1 MFTHLHVHTEYSLL
15 DGSTRIK
22 ELPKRVKELGM
33 DSIAITDHGNMF
45 GAIQFYK
52 ACMDEGVKP
61 IMGCEVYV
69 SSTDLNVKDK
79 TSKRYHLILLAENN
93 KGYEN
98 LMKIV
103 SKGWVDGFYYKPR
116 VDKNVLKKY
125 SEGIIA
131 LSACLQG
138 EVQRKILDRDFEAAR
153 EAALEYKDIFG
164 EGNFFLEVQNHGIRE
179 QLETNIHL
187 RNLNRELGI
196 PLVATNDV
204 HYLEKSDA
212 NAHDVLLCIQ
222 TGAILSDEKR
232 MKFPSDEFYLK
243 SEEEMKEA
251 LPDFIDAIENTYEI
265 AKRCNVT
272 IEFHNYHLP
281 KFDVPEGYTND
292 EYLKELALKGLREK
306 YENLDE
312 KIMERFNFEFE
323 TIVSMGYTDYFLIVW
338 DFINYA
344 KENGIMVGPGR
355 GSAAGSIISYGLG
368 IIDVDPLRFDLLFER
383 FLNPERVSMPDIDID
398 FCYER
403 REEVIEYVNR
413 KYGKDHVAQIATFGT
428 MAARGAIRD
437 VGRVMDI
444 SYSKVDQIAKMI
456 PQELNIT
463 IKRALEMSE
472 ELRNAMRDDQEVKA
486 IIDTALKVE
495 GLPRHMS
502 THAAGVVIS
511 NRDVTDYVPLART
524 DEQLLTQFNMT
535 ELEELGLLKM
545 DFLGLRTLTVIR
557 DAVNMVRENYGV
569 EIDFKDQGFDDPEV
583 IELFKHANTLG
594 IFQFESSGMRAFLKE
609 LKADAFED
617 LVAANALFRPGPMSQ
632 IPRFIESKHDPSKI
646 SYIHPSL
653 EPILNVT
660 YGCIVYQ
667 EQVMQIVQQIGG
679 YSLGRADLVRRAM
692 SKKKMSVMEEER
704 NNFIYGL
711 KDEDGNVLIKGALA
725 NDVDEKS
732 ANEIYDLM
740 IDFANYAFNK
750 SHSVAYSVVAYRT
763 AFLKRYYPKEFMAS
777 QISSFM
783 NSPKQ
788 VALYAEELKRLNIKL
803 LPPSVNESKNKFTVE
818 KDAVRFGLKAVKN
831 VGDNFIDAI
840 VEARKQKKFTSM
852 TDFIRRVVEV
862 NSSAINKRALE
873 SLIKAGAFDFL
884 PGNRAKYLAVYERI
898 LESIQ
903 SGIKNNVK
911 GQFSMF
917 NEKTDEDEL
926 PNLKDFDEK
935 VKLNMEYEMLGIYAS
950 GHPLNPYRNAIE
962 SSSSTNT
969 SKIFEDP
976 KNGQNVKISGIIKQK
991 RNLITKNNKMMCF
1004 ATLEDFFGTIELIVF
1019 PNVFQNYGKLVEE
1032 EEVISVTGTISA
1044 SEVEDPKILVNTIT
1058 PVKESDNRTLYIA
1071 VKNFDEGMNRALTGI
1086 FRRYRGNNPI
1096 IIYDEN
1102 KKTPFKIIR
1111 DLYIDLERVE
1121 ELKYE
1126 VLPLIDNDPN
1136 KFIVK

>member
-22 ELPKRVKELGM
+22 ELPKKVKELGM

-52 ACMDEGVKP
+52 ACKDEGVKP

-69 SSTDLNVKDK
+69 SSTDLNVKDR

-116 VDKNVLKKY
+116 VDKKVLREY

-138 EVQRKILDRDFEAAR
+138 EVQRKILDRDFDAAR
-153 EAALEYKDIFG
+153 KAALEYRDIFG
-164 EGNFFLEVQNHGIRE
+164 KDNFFLEVQNHGIRE
-179 QLETNIHL
+179 QLEANIHL

-196 PLVATNDV
+196 PLAATNDV

-212 NAHDVLLCIQ
+212 KAHDVLLCIQ
-222 TGAILSDEKR
+222 TGTILSDEKR

-243 SEEEMKEA
+243 SEDEMKKA
-251 LPDFIDAIENTYEI
+251 LPDFTDAIENTYEI

-281 KFDVPEGYTND
+281 KFDVPDGYTND

-312 KIMERFNFEFE
+312 KITERFNFELN
-323 TIVSMGYTDYFLIVW
+323 TIISMGYTDYFLIVW

-444 SYSKVDQIAKMI
+444 SYSKVDQVAKMI

-463 IKRALEMSE
+463 INKAIEMSE
-472 ELRNAMRDDQEVKA
+472 DLRNVMRDDPQVKG

-557 DAVNMVRENYGV
+557 DAVNMVKENYGI
-569 EIDFKDQGFDDPEV
+569 EIDFKDQSFDDKEV
-583 IELFKHANTLG
+583 IDLFKHANTLG

-711 KDEDGNVLIKGALA
+711 KDEEGNVLIKGALA
-725 NDVDEKS
+725 NGVDEKS

-783 NSPKQ
+783 SSPKQ

-803 LPPSVNESKNKFTVE
+803 LPPSVNESRNKFTVE
-818 KDAVRFGLKAVKN
+818 EDAVRFGLKAVKN

-840 VEARKQKKFTSM
+840 VEARKEKKFTSM

-898 LESIQ
+898 LESVQ

-917 NEKTDEDEL
+917 NEKTDEDDL

-935 VKLNMEYEMLGIYAS
+935 TKLNMEYEMLGIYAS

-962 SSSSTNT
+962 NNSSTNT
-969 SKIFEDP
+969 SKIFENP
-976 KNGQNVKISGIIKQK
+976 VNGQSVKISGIIKQK

-1019 PNVFQNYGKLVEE
+1019 PNVFQNYGYLVEE
-1032 EEVISVTGTISA
+1032 EEVITVTGTVSA
-1044 SEVEDPKILVNTIT
+1044 SDVEEPKILVNTIE
-1058 PVKESDNRTLYIA
+1058 PLKESDNRTLYIA
-1071 VKNFDEGMNRALTGI
+1071 VKSFDEGINRALTGI
-1086 FRRYRGNNPI
+1086 FRRYRGSSPI
-1096 IIYDEN
+1096 IIYDEK
-1102 KKTPFKIIR
+1102 KKTPFKIIK
-1111 DLYIDLERVE
+1111 DLYIDLDKVE

-1136 KFIVK
+1136 KFVVK

>member
-22 ELPKRVKELGM
+22 ELPKKVKELGM

-52 ACMDEGVKP
+52 ACKDEGVKP

-69 SSTDLNVKDK
+69 SSTDLNVKDR

-116 VDKNVLKKY
+116 VDKKVLREY

-153 EAALEYKDIFG
+153 KAALEYRDIFG
-164 EGNFFLEVQNHGIRE
+164 NDNFFLEVQNHGIRE
-179 QLETNIHL
+179 QLEANIHL

-196 PLVATNDV
+196 PLAATNDV

-212 NAHDVLLCIQ
+212 KAHDVLLCIQ
-222 TGAILSDEKR
+222 TGTILSDEKR

-243 SEEEMKEA
+243 SEDEMKEA
-251 LPDFIDAIENTYEI
+251 LPDFVDAIENTYEI

-281 KFDVPEGYTND
+281 KFDVPKGYTND

-312 KIMERFNFEFE
+312 KIMERFNFELN
-323 TIVSMGYTDYFLIVW
+323 TIISMGYTDYFLIVW

-444 SYSKVDQIAKMI
+444 SYSKVDQVAKMI

-463 IKRALEMSE
+463 INKAIEMSE
-472 ELRNAMRDDQEVKA
+472 DLRNAMRDDPQVKG

-557 DAVNMVRENYGV
+557 DAVNMVKENYGI

-704 NNFIYGL
+704 NNFIYGS

-725 NDVDEKS
+725 NGVDEKS

-783 NSPKQ
+783 SSPKQ

-803 LPPSVNESKNKFTVE
+803 LPPSVNESRNKFTVE
-818 KDAVRFGLKAVKN
+818 EDSVRFGLKAVKN

-840 VEARKQKKFTSM
+840 VEARKEKKFTSM

-898 LESIQ
+898 LESVQ

-917 NEKTDEDEL
+917 NEKTDEDDL

-935 VKLNMEYEMLGIYAS
+935 TKLNMEYEMLGIYAS

-962 SSSSTNT
+962 NNSSTNT
-969 SKIFEDP
+969 SKIFENP
-976 KNGQNVKISGIIKQK
+976 VNGQNVKISGIIKQK

-1019 PNVFQNYGKLVEE
+1019 PNVFQNYGYLVEE
-1032 EEVISVTGTISA
+1032 EEVITVTGTVSA
-1044 SEVEDPKILVNTIT
+1044 SDVEEPKILVNTIE
-1058 PVKESDNRTLYIA
+1058 PLKESDNRTLYIA
-1071 VKNFDEGMNRALTGI
+1071 VKSFDEGINRALTGI

-1096 IIYDEN
+1096 IIYDEK
-1102 KKTPFKIIR
+1102 KKTPFKIIK
-1111 DLYIDLERVE
+1111 DLYIDLDKVE

-1136 KFIVK
+1136 KFVVK